1 MSITL
6 KDVGS
11 GFKRT
16 AINENFTGIETEI
29 NNNLLSKNG
38 GNALEAALDFNSNRG
53 INVADGVFGTDLV
66 NVSQLNSIVSGSG
79 GLSSIAQARE
89 VQLGSAAVANVFT
102 LTGITYA
109 VGVNTISVYRNGQR
123 LEKTVDYAETSSS
136 SVTLTFTPNSADR
149 FVFIT
154 NDLSTSEFTTTAV
167 ITHSQPGTSYNLG
180 TYLQNRHIVNIRDF
194 GAVGDGVTDD
204 TVAIQAAIDSL
215 SNGDSIRF
223 PRASYVCGL
232 LSSVDQENIHWAF
245 EGSTLIASSGTPD
258 HILRIENTTEEFKR
272 GHVVRDLTCAG
283 ACASG
288 IKVVGGAWTNM
299 EFRRIFSN
307 TLVATSLIYHY
318 NHDAIA
324 RNPSN
329 FVFDTI
335 WNKSFD
341 VQYCIQYS
349 TAVSATSVDN
359 FEYTHIL
366 HWSNQTTPAVI
377 KYNLAAAQYST
388 YSQVYGALY
397 ATGASVID
405 TGTSAVVRSRIR
417 QVLMEGSQD
426 GRDCLSGNYLETS
439 IHNIVNFIDESVYTA
454 GTNHAVNGKVQDCEL
469 FNCLTQDSSSGYST
483 NNSVVL
489 LALSQNNTLHRC
501 NVVSDSG
508 TNNLVVG
515 NIPEYE
521 EAAFTPSLELGG
533 VTTGITYTAQT
544 GWYSKTKN
552 TISYSFTIILSSK
565 GAATGAAVVQGL
577 PYTSKTGVTTMS
589 SVSLTNTTFADV
601 PLALVDSATSAVR
614 LREVNT
620 VGTAS
625 NLDDT
630 NLTNSSVIIVTG
642 TYFV

>member
-1 MSITL
+1 MTTKLAFNQTL
-6 KDVGS
+6 
-11 GFKRT
+11 
-16 AINENFTGIETEI
+16 
-29 NNNLLSKNG
+29 
-38 GNALEAALDFNSNRG
+38 GN
-53 INVADGVFGTDLV
+53 V
-66 NVSQLNSIVSGSG
+66 VSV
-79 GLSSIAQARE
+79 
-89 VQLGSAAVANVFT
+89 
-102 LTGITYA
+102 
-109 VGVNTISVYRNGQR
+109 
-123 LEKTVDYAETSSS
+123 K
-136 SVTLTFTPNSADR
+136 
-149 FVFIT
+149 
-154 NDLSTSEFTTTAV
+154 
-167 ITHSQPGTSYNLG
+167 
-180 TYLQNRHIVNIRDF
+180 DF

-204 TVAIQAAIDSL
+204 TTSVQAAINSL

-232 LSSVDQENIHWAF
+232 LSSVDQENILWDF

-258 HILRIENTTEEFKR
+258 HILRIENTVETFKR
-272 GHVVRDLTCAG
+272 GHVVEGVTLSGT
-283 ACASG
+283 CASG

-299 EFRRIFSN
+299 EFRRVFSN
-307 TLVATSLIYHY
+307 TLVATNLIYHY

-349 TAVSATSVDN
+349 TDLSTTSVDN

-366 HWSNQTTPAVI
+366 HWSNQTTPSVI

-397 ATGASVID
+397 ATGSSVID
-405 TGTSAVVRSRIR
+405 TGTSTVVRSSIS
-417 QVLMEGSQD
+417 QILMEGSQD

-439 IHNIVNFIDESVYTA
+439 VSNIVNFVDESVYTA
-454 GTNHAVNGKVQDCEL
+454 GTNHAVNGKIQDCEL

-501 NVVSDSG
+501 NVISDSG
-508 TNNLVVG
+508 TNNTILG
-515 NIPEYE
+515 NVPEYE
-521 EAAFTPSLELGG
+521 ESSFTPSLELGG
-533 VTTGITYTAQT
+533 ATTGITYTTQT
-544 GWYSKTKN
+544 GWYSKTNN
-552 TISYSFTIILSSK
+552 TVNYAFTIILSSK
-565 GAATGAAVVQGL
+565 GSATGAAVVQGL
-577 PYTSKTGVTTMS
+577 PYTSKAGVTTMS
-589 SVSLTNTTFADV
+589 SISLTNTTFADV
-601 PLALVDSATSAVR
+601 PLALTDAATSAVR

-620 VGTAS
+620 AGTAS